1 MTWVIVLAVVLSVV
15 VTSLLIRKWLNMLRL
30 NIETQAQDKIF
41 EERRRFIS
49 RLDHELKNPLT
60 AMRVELANLAAT
72 DDPMERRQIRENI
85 QGQIMRLSQL
95 VANLRKLT
103 YLDSGQLD
111 RFRVD
116 MNNVLQ
122 QIIQST
128 KDHSEAKN
136 RVLQLPAAD
145 ELAALPGVMGDE
157 DLLHLAIYNL
167 IDNAM
172 KFTQSGDT
180 VHLRAYVEAGEV
192 VIEVEDSGQG
202 IPEDEMPFIWE
213 ELFRSR
219 EARGIPGSGL
229 GLAMVKNI
237 IENHDGSVDLQSES
251 NRYTRVTLRLPA
263 TDE

>member
-1 MTWVIVLAVVLSVV
+1 MTWVLLLLGIAGAIAAGLVL
-15 VTSLLIRKWLNMLRL
+15 RKWLKMLRL
-30 NIETQAQDKIF
+30 NIETKAQDKIF

-72 DDPMERRQIRENI
+72 DDPGERRQIRENI
-85 QGQIMRLSQL
+85 QGQIIRLSQL

-128 KDHSEAKN
+128 KDHPDAKD
-136 RVLQLPAAD
+136 RVLHFPVID
-145 ELAALPGVMGDE
+145 ELAVLPGVMGDE

-172 KFTQSGDT
+172 KFTHPGDT
-180 VHLRAYVEAGEV
+180 VQLRAYEEAGEI

-202 IPEDEMPFIWE
+202 IPEEEAPYVWE

-219 EARGIPGSGL
+219 EAHGIPGSGL

-237 IENHDGSVDLQSES
+237 IENHDGTVDLQSES
-251 NRYTRVTLRLPA
+251 NRYTLVTLRLPT